1 MTADNQGMLGRRAAE
16 KSSNAMRDP
25 SAPRLFTWRT
35 IVLLVACV
43 LGYLGL
49 WAAVDAADG
58 GALAIDEAA
67 YRALSLGL
75 RSDAM
80 TLFMRGVSLL
90 GTGKAVAATIV
101 IVLIVVRAKRTTLYC
116 AASAIGIHYLN
127 ALLKDLAC
135 RPRPDEA
142 RRLIAATGYS
152 FPSGHAMNAV
162 ALLGLLAWFVW
173 RSDLPR
179 RTRTALCTVLGAVAA
194 LVCISRVYLGVHYL
208 SDVLA
213 GACAA
218 GAWLVLFTRPV
229 LVVERA
235 LAKRGADGGEAG
247 QGESAD
253 VNVSQR

>member
-1 MTADNQGMLGRRAAE
+1 MLLA
-16 KSSNAMRDP
+16 
-25 SAPRLFTWRT
+25 T
-35 IVLLVACV
+35 CV
-43 LGYLGL
+43 FGYLGL
-49 WAAVDAADG
+49 WAAVETADG
-58 GALAIDEAA
+58 GALAMDEAA
-67 YRALSLGL
+67 YQAVSLGL
-75 RSDAM
+75 RSDVM

-90 GTGKAVAATIV
+90 GTGKAVTVMII
-101 IVLIVVRAKRTTLYC
+101 IVLIVVRAKRTALYC

-142 RRLIAATGYS
+142 LRLVVVTGWS

-173 RSDLPR
+173 QSDRPR
-179 RTRTALCTVLGAVAA
+179 RTRMALCTVLGAVAA

-218 GAWLVLFTRPV
+218 GAWLVLFTRLI
-229 LVVERA
+229 LVVERM
-235 LAKRGADGGEAG
+235 LARRRGKDDGGASG
-247 QGESAD
+247 SSMPD
-253 VNVSQR
+253 VAP

>member
-1 MTADNQGMLGRRAAE
+1 MPRSGHCNEGGHAVFE
-16 KSSNAMRDP
+16 
-25 SAPRLFTWRT
+25 APRLFTWRT

-49 WAAVDAADG
+49 WAAVEAADG
-58 GALAIDEAA
+58 GVLAIDEAA
-67 YRALSLGL
+67 YRVVSLGL

-90 GTGKAVAATIV
+90 GTGKAVMVMII
-101 IVLIVVRAKRTTLYC
+101 IVLIVVRAKRTALYC

-142 RRLIAATGYS
+142 LRLIAVTGWS

-173 RSDLPR
+173 RGDLPC

-194 LVCISRVYLGVHYL
+194 LVCISRIYLSVHYL

-213 GACAA
+213 GACASIV
-218 GAWLVLFTRPV
+218 WLVLFTRLV
-229 LVVERA
+229 LVAERM
-235 LAKRGADGGEAG
+235 LARRRSKDDGGASG
-247 QGESAD
+247 SSTSD
-253 VNVSQR
+253 VAP